1 MKQFL
6 NPGALFDRALARYRR
21 EAHECGE
28 VEQQP
33 SRMSSG
39 VDDGHVVLR
48 NVRGELARYR
58 ISTAGRLL
66 RVEMSVGSTP

>member
-6 NPGALFDRALARYRR
+6 NPGALLDRALARYRR
-21 EAHECGE
+21 EAQERGE

-39 VDDGHVVLR
+39 VDDGRVVLR

-58 ISTAGRLL
+58 ITASGRLR
-66 RVEMSVGSTP
+66 RVVLSGGET